1 MTDTSGF
8 SLWFL
13 EIVKAKKYVLS
24 CPESLAYV
32 DTNMEL
38 PTQKEEWLDIVKDQ
52 QVKSSSLWALLN
64 KAEL

>member
-24 CPESLAYV
+24 CPESEAYV
-32 DTNMEL
+32 DTSMEL
-38 PTQKEEWLDIVKDQ
+38 STQREEWLDIVKDQ
-52 QVKSSSLWALLN
+52 QVMSSSL
-64 KAEL
+64 